1 MHKLFPSQ
9 QENEVIYLVVR
20 QDWFILFSRLLV
32 WFFFVA
38 ILLAFQR
45 FVQPAAPGLFE
56 GSAGQV
62 LSLFLQIYNLF
73 LLLSL
78 FLIWLFWYLNI
89 QIISNLRVVDI
100 DQVGLF
106 SRTISELFIE
116 NIEDVTSE
124 TNGIFG
130 TVLNFGMV
138 YVQTAGSRERFE
150 FDNVPHPAAVEK
162 LILDLYGQLPKK
174 NND

>member
-9 QENEVIYLVVR
+9 QENEVIYLVLR
-20 QDWFILFSRLLV
+20 QHWFILFTRLLV

-38 ILLAFQR
+38 VLLGFQR
-45 FVQPAAPGLFE
+45 FVQPVAPGLFE
-56 GSAGQV
+56 GTAGQV
-62 LSLFLQIYNLF
+62 VSLFVQVYNLF

-89 QIISNLRVVDI
+89 QIISNLRIVDI

-124 TNGIFG
+124 TGGIFG
-130 TVLNFGMV
+130 TVLNYGMV

-150 FDNVPHPAAVEK
+150 FDNVTNAAAVEK

-174 NND
+174 NHE